1 MLDFK
6 VLDKRLILLFFLF
19 EKTIEKTFGSTAR
32 ERSSLETT
40 SKVMQNIIHILYK
53 QNKAYII
60 LIIK

>member
-1 MLDFK
+1 MLNFK
-6 VLDKRLILLFFLF
+6 VIGKRLVLLFFLF
-19 EKTIEKTFGSTAR
+19 KDSEGSLGRTR
-32 ERSSLETT
+32 GSLEAT

>member
-1 MLDFK
+1 MLNFK
-6 VLDKRLILLFFLF
+6 VLDKRLILLFFL
-19 EKTIEKTFGSTAR
+19 EDSTP
-32 ERSSLETT
+32 EGSLEAT